1 MNQRFKLIL
10 MNCAIVAA
18 LIYRWRT
25 GTPIAILAIVGVIMF
40 VIVNGLLWLS
50 QRKFNQPKRY
60 R

>member
-1 MNQRFKLIL
+1 

-40 VIVNGLLWLS
+40 AIVNGLLWLS